1 MSLYTAFMLDNSS
14 FIVEID
20 DEEDEPGTGL
30 TWAPDVDMLRAL
42 DGSWVARDLIVSLQ
56 PYADDPPDVPARK
69 GWFGR

>member
-1 MSLYTAFMLDNSS
+1 MSLYTAFMLDDSS

-20 DEEDEPGTGL
+20 DEGHPEDPGL

-42 DGSWVARDLIVSLQ
+42 DGSWVARDMIVSLQ
-56 PYADDPPDVPARK
+56 PYADEPIEIPARK